1 MYFLRRLDNFAVAFA
16 LKSRGNIKTV
26 SNITESQLDS
36 ISELRLLLSYIRILT
51 KKYGVG
57 ESKALS

>member
-1 MYFLRRLDNFAVAFA
+1 MYYLGRLDNFAVT
-16 LKSRGNIKTV
+16 LISSPEEVIETV

-36 ISELRLLLSYIRILT
+36 ISELRLLLSYIRFLT

-57 ESKALS
+57 ESIAIS